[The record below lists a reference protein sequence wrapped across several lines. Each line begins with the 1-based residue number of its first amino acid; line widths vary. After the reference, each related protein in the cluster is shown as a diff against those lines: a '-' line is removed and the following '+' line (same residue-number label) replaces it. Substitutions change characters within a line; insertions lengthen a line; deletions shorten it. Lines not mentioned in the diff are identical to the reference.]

1 MAAHNKRILL
11 QLGPL
16 LQVVLHLWLREPPR
30 TDELEYQ
37 PGPHKHMDN
46 LQLYLND
53 SDLILRRVI

>member
-16 LQVVLHLWLREPPR
+16 LQVVLRLWLRKSPFLDNMEDKSR
-30 TDELEYQ
+30 H
-37 PGPHKHMDN
+37 HKHMDN
-46 LQLYLND
+46 LQLYLHD